1 MMTADAALKQQ
12 LDREQAR
19 VRALIR
25 EREGDQG
32 QFLSVSLARVALR
45 LHIRASATNDPTLLR
60 ASLRRLE
67 QVK

>member
-1 MMTADAALKQQ
+1 MMTADAALKEQI
-12 LDREQAR
+12 DREQDR

-25 EREGDQG
+25 EREGSEDQ
-32 QFLSVSLARVALR
+32 FWSVSLARVALR